1 MLALTASAAMTLGVT
16 ALPIG
21 PGIRADAAG
30 TTPAYRNVMYYGD
43 WSIYAGQHNY
53 YPSDVDAKELTHLN
67 FAFMDCDANGNLI
80 LCDEHADFL
89 ATLPEQAGLTYG
101 DPYAGVFGGMRI
113 LRDKN
118 PNLKIGVSVGGWTRS
133 GDFSAMAANA
143 TSRKNFAGNIARFI
157 DYLGFDFVDIDWE
170 YPCENRASDPEGNG
184 VTIDEGCKGTPDLV
198 QPPTEPETPV
208 TPVAG
213 KLPAHMVVGYWHN
226 FCNGSANL
234 KLSDVPDCYDMIN
247 VAFTGNSSTPGEATF
262 AIDKDLSDALG
273 GYSDEEFKKD
283 IRAIQEQGRFVLISV
298 GGAEG
303 RISINSDAAAETFA
317 DSMIKIIEKYGFNG
331 VDIDLEGGAVSG
343 TAYIASALRKLH
355 DHFGQDF
362 IITMA
367 PETAYVQNA
376 QGSYLKLALQIKD
389 ILTICYPQF
398 YNSGSMIGYDGEI
411 VQPGTADF
419 IDGQLTTIVESGL
432 DASQVGIGLPSIP
445 KAAGSGYI
453 SSDVIER
460 AVRAFVT
467 GGRADRFIVPKAY
480 SGLRAMMCW
489 SINWDATNGYA
500 WGKAMSDLMDEVP
513 SMKAAPADTTITGS
527 ATDWN
532 SSSTYNT
539 GDIVCYN
546 GIYYRCKW
554 WNQNNAPTTGQTSP
568 WERAA

>member
-1 MLALTASAAMTLGVT
+1 
-16 ALPIG
+16 
-21 PGIRADAAG
+21 
-30 TTPAYRNVMYYGD
+30 
-43 WSIYAGQHNY
+43 
-53 YPSDVDAKELTHLN
+53 
-67 FAFMDCDANGNLI
+67 
-80 LCDEHADFL
+80 
-89 ATLPEQAGLTYG
+89 
-101 DPYAGVFGGMRI
+101 
-113 LRDKN
+113 
-118 PNLKIGVSVGGWTRS
+118 
-133 GDFSAMAANA
+133 
-143 TSRKNFAGNIARFI
+143 
-157 DYLGFDFVDIDWE
+157 
-170 YPCENRASDPEGNG
+170 
-184 VTIDEGCKGTPDLV
+184 
-198 QPPTEPETPV
+198 
-208 TPVAG
+208 
-213 KLPAHMVVGYWHN
+213 MVVGYWHN
-226 FCNGSANL
+226 FCNGSVNL

-273 GYSDEEFKKD
+273 GYSDEEFRKD

-467 GGRADRFIVPKAY
+467 GGKADRFIVPKAY

-539 GDIVCYN
+539 GDIVYYN